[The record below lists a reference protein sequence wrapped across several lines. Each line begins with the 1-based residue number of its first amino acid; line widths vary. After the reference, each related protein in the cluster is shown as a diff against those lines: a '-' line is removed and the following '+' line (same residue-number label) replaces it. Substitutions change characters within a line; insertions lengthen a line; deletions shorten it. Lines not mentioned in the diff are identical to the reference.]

1 MLSRV
6 EMLWDFPKKARDDFA
21 SLNKAENL
29 QEGLFAIELFILVQ
43 SLPTQHPSAASAR
56 SYGSGQALYSHA
68 LLI

>member
-1 MLSRV
+1 
-6 EMLWDFPKKARDDFA
+6 MLWDFPKKARDDFA
-21 SLNKAENL
+21 SLNKAETL

-43 SLPTQHPSAASAR
+43 SLPTQHPTAASVR